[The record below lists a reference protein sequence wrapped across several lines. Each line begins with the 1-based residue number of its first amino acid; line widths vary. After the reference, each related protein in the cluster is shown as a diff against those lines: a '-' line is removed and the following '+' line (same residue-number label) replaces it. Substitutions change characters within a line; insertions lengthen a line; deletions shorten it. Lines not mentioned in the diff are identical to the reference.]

1 MNKTIGRREALGFLG
16 AAVAGASLL
25 PRRGMAAAPLVL
37 GYDGVAAWGA
47 LGMVARAKHMFKQAG
62 VDVDFRTFEAG
73 KMTRDAMVSGHV
85 DIGIL
90 GSTPFIIGVAKGNM
104 EAIAMAMYAGK
115 TISIFAGK
123 SSGINTVK
131 DLKGR
136 KVASQLGTSTHWVFT
151 NKVLPKFGLTPAD
164 LHIINT
170 LGRNMVA
177 ALVSGS
183 VDAFVGG
190 EPYVSG
196 AEVDGLGKVIADY
209 SSFDLDPVVLAANIP
224 VVEQRPKE
232 VVQFLRGWLATTK
245 LFETAPGEV
254 AKIIQSTM
262 DAQGFKIS
270 DKAATLLVSKL
281 GVNPQYVPQVK
292 PYMEEQSKVLYDQ
305 DVISKLPDWSKL
317 INTSLLKEAM
327 VA

>member
-1 MNKTIGRREALGFLG
+1 MNETVIGRRDVLGLVG
-16 AAVAGASLL
+16 AAAGMSLL
-25 PRRGMAAAPLVL
+25 PRRGLAAAPLVL

-47 LGMVARAKHMFKQAG
+47 LGMVARAKGMFKAAG
-62 VDVDFRTFEAG
+62 IEVDFRTFEAG
-73 KMTRDAMVSGHV
+73 KMTRDAMVTGHV

-104 EAIAMAMYAGK
+104 EAIAMAMYARK
-115 TISIFAGK
+115 PISIFAGK
-123 SSGINTVK
+123 KSGINSVK

-136 KVASQLGTSTHWVFT
+136 KVASQLGTSTHWAFL
-151 NKVLPKFGLTPAD
+151 NKMLPKFGLSAAD
-164 LHIINT
+164 IHIINT

-224 VVEQRPKE
+224 VVEQRPKD
-232 VVQFLRGWLATTK
+232 VVTFLRGWLATTK
-245 LFETAPGEV
+245 LFATQHAEV
-254 AKIIQSTM
+254 AKISSRRWTSRASRSAIRQRRCWSPSSASTRN
-262 DAQGFKIS
+262 S
-270 DKAATLLVSKL
+270 CRS
-281 GVNPQYVPQVK
+281 
-292 PYMEEQSKVLYDQ
+292 
-305 DVISKLPDWSKL
+305 
-317 INTSLLKEAM
+317 
-327 VA
+327 